1 MTLRYLFIFILL
13 SCSVKSNAQIDST
26 TSIFVKTYTP
36 KQLHADI
43 DYVRD
48 LLTKKHPNL
57 YWYISRA
64 KLNYEFDS
72 LKNAINTPLT
82 APQFRIKLLHVL
94 SSIGDGHVELAF
106 NVPNI
111 PSADMLF
118 LKGDKVYPIQQLT
131 YKIIKGR
138 LYVVKNDSGNNL
150 IVPDTEILSID
161 GKPASDLI
169 SAFADQRVAD
179 GYNRTFKIG
188 LLNLNNSPILSDFPT
203 IYYFTYGLKQK
214 LNFVIKQNDGLKTIE
229 LIAQDRPKLLNESP
243 QFDDVYTDFLSND
256 KVAFLKI
263 SSFEWSDP
271 DLDPLNKFFAEYKK
285 RDKKCL
291 IIDLR
296 DNGGGNYKR
305 MAHLFSML
313 IDKPTYLGE
322 IKLGQ
327 LDKKQTAIL
336 SDFENGYKR
345 PIQPNYYHF
354 DGKLYII
361 TNGGTFS
368 AAALLVANLKITNR
382 ATLVGEET
390 GGGRNGCI
398 AGVYH
403 ESPLPGSG
411 LIFTFGLVQFTV
423 LPKVKQIGRGVMP
436 DIPIAYTVDD
446 YLKNKDLEREW
457 IDNDIK
463 AKGILK

>member
-1 MTLRYLFIFILL
+1 MTFRYLFIFILL
-13 SCSVKSNAQIDST
+13 SCSINSNAQTDSL

-36 KQLHADI
+36 EQLRTDI

-57 YWYISRA
+57 YWYISKA
-64 KLNYEFDS
+64 KLNYKFSS

-82 APQFRIKLLHVL
+82 APQFQHKLLHVL
-94 SSIGDGHVELAF
+94 SSIGDGHIKLALNEDNF
-106 NVPNI
+106 

-118 LKGDKVYPIQQLT
+118 FKGDKIYPIQQLT

-150 IVPDTEILSID
+150 IAPGAEILSID
-161 GKPASDLI
+161 GKPASDIILTL
-169 SAFADQRVAD
+169 ADQRASD
-179 GYNRTFKIG
+179 GYNQTLKIG
-188 LLNLNNSPILSDFPT
+188 ALNLSEFPND
-203 IYYFTYGLKQK
+203 YYYTYGLKQK
-214 LNFVIKQNDGLKTIE
+214 LNVVIKQNDSLKTIE
-229 LIAQDRPKLLNESP
+229 LIAQDRPKLLNASSELY
-243 QFDDVYTDFLSND
+243 DIYADTASND
-256 KVAFLKI
+256 KPAYLKI
-263 SSFEWSDP
+263 SKFEWYFP
-271 DLDPLNKFFAEYKK
+271 ELDPLNKIFVEYN
-285 RDKKCL
+285 RLDTKCL

-296 DNGGGNYKR
+296 DNMGGDYKR

-313 IDKPTYLGE
+313 IDKPTYLGA
-322 IKLGQ
+322 LRSGQ
-327 LDKKQTAIL
+327 LGHEQTAML
-336 SDFENGYKR
+336 HDFDNGCKW
-345 PIQPNYYHF
+345 PVQPQSYHY

-361 TNGGTFS
+361 TNGVTFS
-368 AAALLVANLKITNR
+368 AAAWLAANLKIINR

-398 AGVYH
+398 AGVYD
-403 ESPLPGSG
+403 ESLLPGSG
-411 LIFTFGLVQFTV
+411 LRFTFGLVQITV

-436 DIPIAYTVDD
+436 DIPITYTISD